1 MLRVLPF
8 VALAG
13 VLLGAGLAAAAPTG
27 RLVYSRAPGAES
39 CADEATLR
47 RSVAAR
53 VGYDPFFPW
62 AKRTIVTNLARRSR
76 DFVATVSL
84 VDEHGVAHGGR
95 ELRTSGDCAELLDAT
110 ALAIAIAIDPEI
122 LTHPAPPSPLA
133 GGSGPGG
140 VAPSAASE
148 PVAPPPPAAVTPP
161 VFASPALADVP
172 ISLRASPAAR
182 PADFEVTL
190 GAVASNGSVPDLAV
204 GLSAGAQ
211 VRWRHVSVG
220 VEGQVDA
227 PTSRSAQ
234 GKGSGDVSA
243 WPVLAAI
250 VPCAYFGA
258 FLACAIAQGGALRVS
273 SGGVPDQRAT
283 WTASWQAG
291 ARAGVLVPVGESL
304 SLRVRSDLLANL
316 DRARLALRNEQVW
329 TASSVGGSL
338 GIDAVVRFR

>member
-1 MLRVLPF
+1 VLRVLPF

-13 VLLGAGLAAAAPTG
+13 VLLAAGHAAAAPTG

-53 VGYDPFFPW
+53 VGYDPFFPC
-62 AKRTIVTNLARRSR
+62 AKRTIVTNLARHSR

-84 VDEHGVAHGGR
+84 IDEHGVAHGGR
-95 ELRTSGDCAELLDAT
+95 ELRTSGDCVELLDVT

-122 LTHPAPPSPLA
+122 LTHPTPPSPLA

-140 VAPSAASE
+140 VAPGAPSE

-161 VFASPALADVP
+161 VFASPALPDVP
-172 ISLRASPAAR
+172 ISLQASPAAR

-190 GAVASNGSVPDLAV
+190 GAVASSGSVPDLAV

-220 VEGQVDA
+220 GEGQVDA
-227 PTSRSAQ
+227 PSSRSAQ
-234 GKGSGDVSA
+234 GSGDVSA
-243 WPVLAAI
+243 WPVLGAV

-258 FLACAIAQGGALRVS
+258 FLVCAIAQGGALRVS
-273 SGGVPDQRAT
+273 SSGVPDQRAT

-304 SLRVRSDLLANL
+304 SLRVRSDLLVNL

>member
-1 MLRVLPF
+1 MLRLLPF
-8 VALAG
+8 AAIAG
-13 VLLGAGLAAAAPTG
+13 VLLLSAGHAAAAPTG

-62 AKRTIVTNLARRSR
+62 AKRTVVANLARQSR
-76 DFVATVSL
+76 DFVAVVSL
-84 VDEHGVAHGGR
+84 VDEEGVAHGGR

-122 LTHPAPPSPLA
+122 LTHPAPPSTLA

-140 VAPSAASE
+140 VAPGVVGEPAA
-148 PVAPPPPAAVTPP
+148 PPAATPP
-161 VFASPALADVP
+161 VFTAPAPPDVP
-172 ISLRASPAAR
+172 TSLQPPPATR
-182 PADFEVTL
+182 PADFEATL
-190 GAVASNGSVPDLAV
+190 GAVASSGSAPDLAV

-227 PTSRSAQ
+227 PASRSVQ
-234 GKGSGDVSA
+234 GGDVSA
-243 WPVLAAI
+243 WAVLGAV
-250 VPCAYFGA
+250 VPCAYFGP
-258 FLACAIAQGGALRVS
+258 FLACAVAQGGALRVS
-273 SGGVPDQRAT
+273 SGGVPETHAT
-283 WTASWQAG
+283 WTGSWQAG
-291 ARAGVLVPVGESL
+291 ARAGVLIPVGESL
-304 SLRVRSDLLANL
+304 FLRVHSDLLVNL
-316 DRARLALRNEQVW
+316 DRARLELRVGQVVW
-329 TASSVGGSL
+329 TAPLFDSSL

>member
-1 MLRVLPF
+1 VLRVLPF
-8 VALAG
+8 AAIAG
-13 VLLGAGLAAAAPTG
+13 VLFAAGHAAAAPTG
-27 RLVYSRAPGAES
+27 RLVFSRAPGAES

-62 AKRTIVTNLARRSR
+62 AKRTIVTNLARQSR
-76 DFVATVSL
+76 DFIATVSL
-84 VDEHGVAHGGR
+84 IDEHGVAHGGR

-140 VAPSAASE
+140 VAPGAAGE
-148 PVAPPPPAAVTPP
+148 PVDPPPPAAVTPP
-161 VFASPALADVP
+161 VFPSSALPDGPSLQSPA
-172 ISLRASPAAR
+172 AAR
-182 PADFEVTL
+182 PADFEATL
-190 GAVASNGSVPDLAV
+190 GAVAASGSTPDLAV
-204 GLSAGAQ
+204 GLNAGAQ

-220 VEGQVDA
+220 VEGQIDT
-227 PTSRSAQ
+227 PSSRSAR
-234 GKGSGDVSA
+234 GSGDVSA
-243 WPVLAAI
+243 WPVLGAV

-258 FLACAIAQGGALRVS
+258 FLACAVAQGGALRVS

-291 ARAGVLVPVGESL
+291 ARAGVLIPVGESL
-304 SLRVRSDLLANL
+304 SLRVRSDLLVNL
-316 DRARLALRNEQVW
+316 DRVSLGLRGAPVW
-329 TASSVGGSL
+329 TAPLFGGSL